1 MTNENV
7 VASRPLNRFLRM
19 AVMAGVESAI
29 QLHIDR
35 GDDLNARDPNGLT
48 LLMLSA
54 ARNKH
59 AVCKLLLAAGAD
71 KELISP
77 AGTTAHAIA
86 VAAGA
91 HDAATVLAPSAALIN
106 VFYTPVS
113 TIGTQPDNTRIPFDV
128 RPQETIQEPPDA
140 SKSADFVKLSASE
153 IGAER
158 AGPDEDASG
167 FDLFGWEPEDERPP
181 PEGDPSVTKAA
192 SAIQAAISEYE
203 PVDSSADWD
212 EIDLYLPER
221 SQPLARADDADARE
235 KLRLVLLRA
244 IREGSVPR
252 DEVEELSLNDDRSAN
267 AEAVTLLSMV
277 VNDLGAEVDERFEYV
292 NASENFHVF
301 VKPEE
306 TSKEEEI
313 VADALAFVDNL
324 ASRHAEPLR
333 IYQKEFQREKL
344 ISAEREVSLAK
355 AMEVG
360 LERALDAL
368 ASWRCGIELTLAA
381 GNLVTTGQRPPAWLS
396 IGQVSDSIEL
406 ESVSGS
412 ESDADIDTAAAE
424 QVDEEAES
432 DEDPRFDANVLL
444 GNTGLAEALSRLA
457 TLPIDSVQHG
467 PDWLSVRETLSS
479 LQLSRQFLMELT
491 DFKNEGD
498 SGLGIQYAIAMQTYQ
513 HARGRMAAANL
524 KLVFHLAKKYLY
536 SGEPL
541 DDLAQE
547 GNIGLLKAVER
558 FDWRRGFKFSTYAT
572 WWIRQQIGRHIA
584 DKSKTIRVPVHI
596 YDSAQ
601 RLARETR
608 AFESEAGR
616 PPELDEISA
625 RVGMSSRKVQALQR
639 LAPEPMPIHELP
651 IDDLIAVEA
660 QHRFVLPDPID
671 SVSDIELRNTIDK
684 ALTTLKPKEAQILRL
699 RFGIGVREAFTLDDI
714 GQRYEVTRERIR
726 QIEAKAIRKLM
737 RPSQIDA
744 LSLAAFGVPLR
755 RVLIVEEL
763 ADSDEIE
770 QPAALPSMPEFGDAK
785 AARCSSYAPSGV
797 RSQNI
802 DSVLAQAQELGV
814 LSADDRSGPSG
825 KIWVMLND
833 ASDRRYHHLV
843 RKLLSL
849 GFEFWLGKGY
859 WK

>member
-1 MTNENV
+1 MTNESV
-7 VASRPLNRFLRM
+7 VASRPLNRFLRI

-35 GDDLNARDPNGLT
+35 GDDLNARDPNGFT

-59 AVCKLLLAAGAD
+59 AVCKLLLDAGAD

-77 AGTTAHAIA
+77 SGTTAHAIA

-91 HDAATVLAPSAALIN
+91 RDAAAVLAPSTALIE
-106 VFYTPVS
+106 VFDAPVP
-113 TIGTQPDNTRIPFDV
+113 TIGPQSDRTIIPFGGH
-128 RPQETIQEPPDA
+128 PQETIPEPSVA
-140 SKSADFVKLSASE
+140 SKTEYFIALSATE
-153 IGAER
+153 FGAER
-158 AGPDEDASG
+158 AGDDENAPD
-167 FDLFGWEPEDERPP
+167 FDLFGWEPEEELRPP
-181 PEGDPSVTKAA
+181 EADPSITKAA

-203 PVDSSADWD
+203 PIDSSADWD
-212 EIDLYLPER
+212 DIDLYLPER

-235 KLRLVLLRA
+235 KLRLLLLRA

-252 DEVEELSLNDDRSAN
+252 DEVEELSFNDDRSAN
-267 AEAVTLLSMV
+267 AEAETLLSMV

-292 NASENFHVF
+292 SASENFHVF
-301 VKPEE
+301 VRPDE

-344 ISAEREVSLAK
+344 ISAEKEVSLTK
-355 AMEVG
+355 AMEIG

-396 IGQVSDSIEL
+396 IGQVSDPLEL
-406 ESVSGS
+406 ESVSES
-412 ESDADIDTAAAE
+412 ESDTDIDTAAAE
-424 QVDEEAES
+424 QVDEEAAS
-432 DEDPRFDANVLL
+432 DEDPQFDANVSL
-444 GNTGLAEALSRLA
+444 GNTGLSEALSRLA
-457 TLPIDSVQHG
+457 TLPISSVQHG

-479 LQLSRQFLMELT
+479 LQLSRRFLMELT
-491 DFKNEGD
+491 DFKTEGD
-498 SGLGIQYAIAMQTYQ
+498 SGSGIQYAIAMKAYQ

-625 RVGMSSRKVQALQR
+625 RAGMSSRKVEALQR
-639 LAPEPMPIHELP
+639 LAPEPLPIHELP

-660 QHRFVLPDPID
+660 QHRFFLPDPMET
-671 SVSDIELRNTIDK
+671 VSDIELRKTIDE
-684 ALTTLKPKEAQILRL
+684 ALTTLKPKEEQVLRL
-699 RFGIGVREAFTLDDI
+699 RFGIGVRDAFTLDDI

-737 RPSQIDA
+737 RPSQMDA
-744 LSLAAFGVPLR
+744 LSRAAFGVPLR
-755 RVLIVEEL
+755 RASRVEEPSN
-763 ADSDEIE
+763 SDGIE
-770 QPAALPSMPEFGDAK
+770 QPAALPSMSEIGDAK
-785 AARCSSYAPSGV
+785 TARCASDAPSG
-797 RSQNI
+797 
-802 DSVLAQAQELGV
+802 
-814 LSADDRSGPSG
+814 G
-825 KIWVMLND
+825 KVPK
-833 ASDRRYHHLV
+833 H
-843 RKLLSL
+843 
-849 GFEFWLGKGY
+849 
-859 WK
+859 